1 METLIQALILVGIPL
16 LIAAIATLAILGR
29 DKARLR
35 RRTRTKPTTE
45 VTIPPMWVEPVL
57 TAKEDKMLT
66 WGTAEAPTPAP
77 AVTMGLSPTA
87 MEHLRTT
94 LDSPTLTQAGTYPE
108 TTPLVW
114 TMYSLM
120 KEAPEYRMPPLMTA
134 TTRPTWVMNLGTATT
149 PEQVVQAMPH
159 SAQRMALMRELLN
172 LQMMTLSP
180 RTPLETV
187 ATTVPYQ
194 PMLMQLR
201 LNHQRLMQSPAMS
214 THRIAMTT
222 ALLERMMPTFKTTEA
237 DNQLTQYLTQLTTG
251 QLEMLWL
258 MTGTTMRRAM
268 TRGGS

>member
-1 METLIQALILVGIPL
+1 MEPITLMLVLIPVLIAIAATLGILVL
-16 LIAAIATLAILGR
+16 DR
-29 DKARLR
+29 EQRR

-77 AVTMGLSPTA
+77 TVTMGLSPAA
-87 MEHLRTT
+87 MEQLRK
-94 LDSPTLTQAGTYPE
+94 TYPE
-108 TTPLVW
+108 MTQVRTTMEPTPLLW
-114 TMYSLM
+114 TMYRLM

-134 TTRPTWVMNLGTATT
+134 PTTRPTWVTNLGTATT

-172 LQMMTLSP
+172 LQMMTLS
-180 RTPLETV
+180 TPLETV

-201 LNHQRLMQSPAMS
+201 LNHQRLMQDPAMT
-214 THRIAMTT
+214 THRIAMET
-222 ALLERMMPTFKTTEA
+222 ALLERMMPVFKTTEA
-237 DNQLTQYLTQLTTG
+237 DNQLTQYLTQLTTE